1 MRIFEYIKLNKL
13 SLCCFLFSMIAI
25 NSVLITSAPLSMATE
40 EIIYINSLVVI
51 IVGIF
56 TFIGFIK
63 WKGQVSIIEE
73 KVNREESISQY
84 DITGESYYQRIIKKI
99 VELKESEKIE
109 EVEEYKHSLGELNDY
124 ITKWVHEIKIPVS
137 VCNLVLER
145 MDESCSL
152 NDIKRLKEQINK
164 IEYYIEQV
172 LYISRASSFEEDITI
187 AQVDLEKLIKKVIRK
202 NSYLFIDKNISL
214 DLEDLNY
221 EITTDSKWLGYMIEQ
236 LINNSCKYT
245 HENGKVKIYAED
257 DRNYIHLKVRDNGV
271 GIDKKSLDRV
281 FHKGYTGDSGI
292 NVTKAT
298 GMGLY
303 IVKKMCSKLN
313 YKVSVESLKGEF
325 TEFTLSINKFSDY
338 LQI

>member
-1 MRIFEYIKLNKL
+1 MRILEYIKTIKL
-13 SLCCFLFSMIAI
+13 TICCFLISIIVI
-25 NSVLITSAPLSMATE
+25 NSVLITSAPLSMGME
-40 EIIYINSLVVI
+40 EIIYINSLVFI

-56 TFIGFIK
+56 TIIGFVK
-63 WKGQVSIIEE
+63 WRGEVSVIEQKLNHGESIIE
-73 KVNREESISQY
+73 N
-84 DITGESYYQRIIKKI
+84 DIKGDSYYLQIIRKI
-99 VELKESEKIE
+99 VELKDSEKFKEAE
-109 EVEEYKHSLGELNDY
+109 ECKHSLRELNDY

-152 NDIKRLKEQINK
+152 NDIKRLTEQINK

-172 LYISRASSFEEDITI
+172 LYTSRASSFEEDITI
-187 AQVDLEKLIKKVIRK
+187 AQIDLDKLIKKIVRK

-214 DLEDLNY
+214 ELQDLNY

-245 HENGKVKIYAED
+245 QENGNVKIYAED
-257 DRNYIHLKVRDNGV
+257 DQNYIQLKIRDNGV
-271 GIDKKSLDRV
+271 GIPIKSLDRV
-281 FHKGYTGDSGI
+281 FDKGYTGDSGI

-303 IVKKMCSKLN
+303 IVKKMCNKLN
-313 YKVSVESLKGEF
+313 YKISVESEAGDF

-338 LQI
+338 LKI